1 MSSQIQHIWDTTID
15 DSFDHAISTPSLDQ
29 RAVPALADS
38 ASKNVRPGLNRDQ
51 SSDTAASY
59 DSGFYN
65 FSSSVA
71 TSPPVDSSGAIHDKQ
86 HTDRRVQLIW
96 PAGEA
101 HDFALS
107 QTSLPDQH
115 HEKSCA
121 RCSLTESEARKCR
134 SDRRREQN
142 RESQRKFRA
151 RKEAKIREAA
161 GQVAALET
169 YVDFLE
175 KHNNDLESLNVKLL
189 QRIASF
195 DSHRHVCN
203 VDMDQ
208 PANQIA
214 HVAGSERWLSR
225 TSATVDSSPG
235 EMPKSLD
242 ILDMHLS
249 PLDHDLLLPY
259 VASMDNRQML
269 DLMAGT

>member
-1 MSSQIQHIWDTTID
+1 MSSQIQHIWDTAID
-15 DSFDHAISTPSLDQ
+15 DFFDYAISTSPLEQRVVPSL
-29 RAVPALADS
+29 AGS
-38 ASKNVRPGLNRDQ
+38 ASRNVRPGPSRNQ

-59 DSGFYN
+59 DSGFYS

-71 TSPPVDSSGAIHDKQ
+71 TSPPVDSSVAIHDKQ

-121 RCSLTESEARKCR
+121 RCSLTESEARRCR

-175 KHNNDLESLNVKLL
+175 KHNNDLESLNTKLL

-203 VDMDQ
+203 FDVDQ
-208 PANQIA
+208 SANQIA

-225 TSATVDSSPG
+225 TLATVDSTPG
-235 EMPKSLD
+235 KMPKSLD
-242 ILDMHLS
+242 ILDMHPS
-249 PLDHDLLLPY
+249 SLDHDLLLRY
-259 VASMDNRQML
+259 VAPGDNH
-269 DLMAGT
+269 